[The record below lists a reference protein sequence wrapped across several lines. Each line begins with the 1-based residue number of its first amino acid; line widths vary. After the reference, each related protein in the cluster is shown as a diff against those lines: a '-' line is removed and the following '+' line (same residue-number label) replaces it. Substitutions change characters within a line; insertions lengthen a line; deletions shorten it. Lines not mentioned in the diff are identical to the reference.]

1 MENIVENIELL
12 YQKVETY
19 SKSSFE
25 LLQLKTLDKATDLLS
40 SLAVVCVFSIL
51 LTMFTLILTIGI
63 SLYLGSI
70 LNNNYL
76 GFICVSGGYLV
87 VLIILYIFRKSL
99 IKIPIRYYIL
109 SKSFNDEP
117 RNSTLHKSN
126 TSS

>member
-40 SLAVVCVFSIL
+40 SLAVVCVLSML
-51 LTMFTLILTIGI
+51 LAMFTLMLTIGI
-63 SLYLGSI
+63 SLYIGAI
-70 LNNNYL
+70 LEQNYL

-87 VLIILYIFRKSL
+87 VFIGLYVFRKAL
-99 IKIPIRYYIL
+99 IKIPIRHYIL
-109 SKSFNDEP
+109 SKYFNDEP
-117 RNSTLHKSN
+117 KNSTLNNSN

>member
-1 MENIVENIELL
+1 MENIVKNIELL

-25 LLQLKTLDKATDLLS
+25 LLQLKTLDKATDLIS
-40 SLAVVCVFSIL
+40 SLAVVCVLSIL

-70 LNNNYL
+70 FNNNYL

>member
-40 SLAVVCVFSIL
+40 SLAVVCVLSIL

-117 RNSTLHKSN
+117 RNSTLHNSN

>member
-1 MENIVENIELL
+1 MENIVKNIELL

-117 RNSTLHKSN
+117 RNSTLHNSN

>member
-1 MENIVENIELL
+1 MENIVKNIGLL

-40 SLAVVCVFSIL
+40 SLAVVCVLSML
-51 LTMFTLILTIGI
+51 LAMFTLMLTIGI
-63 SLYLGSI
+63 SLYLGT
-70 LNNNYL
+70 LLEHNYL

-117 RNSTLHKSN
+117 RNSTLHNSN

>member
-1 MENIVENIELL
+1 MENIVKNIELL

-40 SLAVVCVFSIL
+40 SLAVVCVLSIL

-117 RNSTLHKSN
+117 RNSTLHNSN

>member
-1 MENIVENIELL
+1 MENIVKNIELL

-40 SLAVVCVFSIL
+40 SLAVVYVLSIL

-117 RNSTLHKSN
+117 RNSTLHNSN